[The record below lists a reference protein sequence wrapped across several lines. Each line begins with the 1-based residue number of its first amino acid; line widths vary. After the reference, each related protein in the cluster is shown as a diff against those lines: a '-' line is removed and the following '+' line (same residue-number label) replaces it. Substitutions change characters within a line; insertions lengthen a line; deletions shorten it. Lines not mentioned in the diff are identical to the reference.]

1 MAEDTQTPPTP
12 TDPVGLA
19 AGVTKTES
27 DGQHAAAHYLVVED
41 AAQSSTWHLRVRG
54 LDGQPDHT
62 LMGAAWAALHG
73 GYRGNKYAGPDAAGA
88 LTKLKAL
95 YAAEKMP
102 EPGADAKAAAADADD
117 AEDADAAP
125 HLADA
130 PPLGA
135 TDTRRV
141 LLGETGSIQPAHR
154 GRTYR
159 AVAIR
164 PGEWKGH
171 GLYCPADVLRRG
183 ADKFNGLASF
193 LNPGPAQSGQHGHP
207 AIQSLLGVFDN
218 AHWDEAEQAV
228 VGDYH
233 LADTPVA
240 GWFKGLAD
248 GMIAARA
255 AGRRVPDVGLSAVP
269 WVRVTGA
276 RSDGLREV
284 GEILGVE
291 QLDAVYKP
299 AAGGAI
305 QRILAA
311 QPNRGNPMDEDTTM
325 ISPPAAAPPA
335 AAYDTTAAVQEELAN
350 ELLTAQRGAV
360 LTARLATSGLPAELQ
375 DMVAQSLPADWRVA
389 DLDHGVERAR
399 LAWSRLEE
407 SRTVRGVTPVTGMQD
422 GLDRITE
429 ALTALL
435 ERRAPRTGTPPL
447 SGIREAYIALSGD
460 YEMTGVYQAERVQL
474 ANVNSTTMANIVAN
488 VLNKRVVQT
497 FQTYPR
503 WWEDIAVEEEF
514 TTLQT
519 IKWIKLGGLGS
530 LPTVA
535 EGAAYTELTWDDA
548 SETAAWTKKGGY
560 LGLTLEA
567 MDKDDV
573 NRLRSAPLALA
584 QAAYLTLAK
593 DISAIFTSNAGVGPT
608 LADSLALFEAG
619 THANLGTSALT
630 AASWNATRI
639 AMRKQTELHSS
650 ERLGGLVVPKFLLV
664 PPDLEQTGL
673 IILGSEG
680 YPGTGNNDVNPE
692 ASGANTDA
700 RLAAARR
707 RLVVVDFW
715 TDTNNWAAVGDP
727 RLYPGIGIGYRFGK
741 TPEIFSVAS
750 PTSGLMFTNDTMP
763 IKVRWLYAVGAIDY
777 RPLYKQNVA

>member
-1 MAEDTQTPPTP
+1 MADTEQTPTPP

-19 AGVTKTES
+19 AGVTKTEG
-27 DGQHAAAHYLVVED
+27 DGAHPAAHYLVVENPEQ
-41 AAQSSTWHLRVRG
+41 ATTWHLRVRG

-73 GYRGNKYAGPDAAGA
+73 GYRGQKYAGPDAAGA
-88 LTKLKAL
+88 LAKLKAL
-95 YAAEKMP
+95 YASENMP
-102 EPGADAKAAAADADD
+102 EPGADA
-117 AEDADAAP
+117 ADAAEDEDEDEAP
-125 HLADA
+125 NLAQPGPD
-130 PPLGA
+130 P
-135 TDTRRV
+135 DTRRV
-141 LLGETGSIQPAHR
+141 LLGETGSIQPTHR

-171 GLYCPADVLRRG
+171 GLFCPAEVLRRNAG
-183 ADKFNGLASF
+183 KFNGLASF

-233 LADTPVA
+233 LAETPVA

-269 WVRVTGA
+269 WVRVTGQ

-311 QPNRGNPMDEDTTM
+311 QPPRGNPMDEDTLNTPL
-325 ISPPAAAPPA
+325 STPAAPPPA
-335 AAYDTTAAVQEELAN
+335 PAYDTNAAVQEELAT

-389 DLDHGVERAR
+389 DLDQGVERAR

-460 YEMTGVYQAERVQL
+460 YEMTGMYRGERVQL

-535 EGAAYTELTWDDA
+535 EGAAYTELTWDDSA
-548 SETAAWTKKGGY
+548 ETASWVKKGGY

-573 NRLRSAPLALA
+573 NRLRTAPQALA

-593 DISAIFTSNAGVGPT
+593 DVSGIFTSNSGVGPT
-608 LADSLALFEAG
+608 LADGDALFHSN
-619 THANLGTSALT
+619 HANLGTSALT

-639 AMRKQTELHSS
+639 AMRKQTELNSS

-680 YPGTGNNDVNPE
+680 YPGTANNDVNPE

-727 RLYPGIGIGYRFGK
+727 RLYPSIGIGYRFGK

-763 IKVRWLYAVGAIDY
+763 IKVRWLYAVGAVDY
-777 RPLYKQNVA
+777 RPLYKHNVT